1 MDELLI
7 KAVAGT
13 GAHIGAVYLVAE
25 DGDVLLMDAQV
36 GMPARAARA
45 WARIRKNDP
54 VPVAA
59 AVRERHMIWLSDRE
73 HMARAFP
80 AAALAL
86 PYHYAAAI
94 SPIRT
99 GDTVWGGLVLLL
111 PSGPATMLSRRLRTI
126 MDATCTRIGEVLREA
141 ADEGHPITP
150 GPRPRVLDPRLVHTA
165 EPNGQLV
172 AMECLNRLP
181 EGYCSLDV
189 EGRVTFLTT
198 SASDLLGI
206 CSSELIGE
214 RLWKALP
221 WNPVFEDRH
230 RAAVFSRQVT
240 SFTGRNKDGRLLS
253 FRLFPGLTGIT
264 VRITPDEADHDLAR
278 HVPETGADRPT
289 RVIALHEMLHLATTL
304 ARAVTAQEVVDLV
317 ADHVMPV
324 YNVQAL
330 AILTSGAGRMRVAAS
345 RGYSREAVEEF
356 DGRPVVPPASERHP
370 YDIGKPAFF
379 SSWDE
384 LRAAYPDALRSDD
397 MSAWA
402 YLPLITSGRPI
413 GTCVL
418 AYDRPHHFS
427 TDERATLTALA
438 GLIAQAFERARLYDV
453 KHQLAQCLQSS
464 LLPRTLPEV
473 PGLELAARYVPANP
487 GMDIGGDFYDLIRL
501 SDTMVAAVIGDVQG
515 HDVTA
520 AALMG
525 QVRTA
530 IRAHATSG
538 ATPGE
543 VLAHTN
549 RLLIELAPDRFTSCL
564 YVSLDLE
571 RHIACLASAGHLPP
585 LLGRPGRPAQ
595 VIDTS
600 PGLLLG
606 IDPEAEYATTELD
619 LPPGSVLTLYTD
631 GLIEEPGLDLGES
644 IADLAERFTPIP
656 GVPLHDLAESLIEEA
671 SVDQRADDIA
681 VLLLRDATR
690 GSAYGDEV
698 EHHLARRQRHDAEL
712 DAADGRGP
720 ALAE

>member
-1 MDELLI
+1 MREEAASPSGSSPLDELLI
-7 KAVAGT
+7 EAVAGT
-13 GAHIGAVYLVAE
+13 GAHIGAVYLL
-25 DGDVLLMDAQV
+25 DGDGEILLMDAQV
-36 GMPARAARA
+36 GMPAAVARA
-45 WARIRKNDP
+45 WARVRTNDH
-54 VPVAA
+54 VPIAV
-59 AVRERHMIWLSDRE
+59 AVRDGHMIWLADRE

-80 AAALAL
+80 TSAVLL

-99 GDTVWGGLVLLL
+99 DDTVWGGLVLLW
-111 PSGPATMLSRRLRTI
+111 PAGPATRLSRRLRTTI
-126 MDATCTRIGEVLREA
+126 DTTCAQMGEALMEA
-141 ADEGHPITP
+141 AEKGRPITP
-150 GPRPRVLDPRLVHTA
+150 GPRPRVLNPRRVPTA
-165 EPNGQLV
+165 EPSAQVRAL
-172 AMECLNRLP
+172 ECLNRLP

-189 EGRVTFLTT
+189 EGRVTFL
-198 SASDLLGI
+198 SAPAAELLGS
-206 CSSELIGE
+206 CSSELLGA

-221 WNPVFEDRH
+221 WMENSIFEDRH

-240 SFTGRNKDGRLLS
+240 SFTARNPVGQLLS
-253 FRLFPGLTGIT
+253 FRLFPGVSGIT
-264 VRITPDEADHDLAR
+264 VRITPDSAGRDLLHR
-278 HVPETGADRPT
+278 VPETGADRPT

-304 ARAVTAQEVVDLV
+304 ARAVTAQEVIDLV

-330 AILTSGAGRMRVAAS
+330 AILTSKGDRMRVAAS
-345 RGYSREAVEEF
+345 RGYSRQAVEEF
-356 DGRPVVPPASERHP
+356 DGRPVMPPVPERRP
-370 YDIGKPAFF
+370 YNAGKPAFF
-379 SSWDE
+379 SSWEE
-384 LRAAYPDALRSDD
+384 LRATYPDAIRSDD

-402 YLPLITSGRPI
+402 FLPLVTSGRPI
-413 GTCVL
+413 GTCIL

-438 GLIAQAFERARLYDV
+438 GLMAQAFERARLYDV

-464 LLPRTLPEV
+464 LLPHALPEV
-473 PGLELAARYVPANP
+473 PGLELAARYVPATP

-501 SDTMVAAVIGDVQG
+501 SDTVAAAVIGDVQG

-530 IRAHATSG
+530 IHAHATAG
-538 ATPGE
+538 ANPGE

-571 RHIACLASAGHLPP
+571 RHTACLASAGHLPP
-585 LLGRPGRPAQ
+585 LLGLPGRAAQ

-606 IDPEAEYATTELD
+606 IDPKAEYATTELV

-631 GLIEEPGLDLGES
+631 GLIEEPGIDLGQS
-644 IADLAERFTPIP
+644 IANLAERFTLSPDL
-656 GVPLHDLAESLIEEA
+656 PLHDLAESLIEEA
-671 SVDQRADDIA
+671 TVDQRGDDIA
-681 VLLLRDATR
+681 LLLLRYATR
-690 GSAYGDEV
+690 QVSV
-698 EHHLARRQRHDAEL
+698 
-712 DAADGRGP
+712 RG
-720 ALAE
+720 